1 MKTIVLAIFF
11 IIVIIISL
19 LVLLLFTVPHKAGIV
34 KAYRGGKELWNRK
47 KIWVYPAVAS
57 LHYNNWNLC
66 LTISNHGFSLSPE
79 SSS

>member
-34 KAYRGGKELWNRK
+34 KAYRGGKEL
-47 KIWVYPAVAS
+47 
-57 LHYNNWNLC
+57 
-66 LTISNHGFSLSPE
+66 
-79 SSS
+79 